1 MPIKT
6 DATNFTLNR
15 ERMEFPHSKK
25 KKFFYLNQLLLL
37 SHVLA
42 YLGVSSNLSMP
53 IIYQPINLNLRHRN
67 VNYIRIKEY

>member
-25 KKFFYLNQLLLL
+25 KILLFKSITVAFSCASLL
-37 SHVLA
+37 SCQFQFINA
-42 YLGVSSNLSMP
+42 NNLST
-53 IIYQPINLNLRHRN
+53 Y
-67 VNYIRIKEY
+67 KFES

>member
-1 MPIKT
+1 MPINT

-25 KKFFYLNQLLLL
+25 KIFYLNQLLLL

-42 YLGVSSNLSMP
+42 YLVVSSKLSMP

-67 VNYIRIKEY
+67 VKYIRIKEY